1 MHTHNNVCQT
11 CELTFMTGHV
21 NACLYLWKL
30 ETWRFIRK
38 GRTVIVSLV
47 FLDFPRVP
55 RDCLHLI
62 DSAVLSEFAWVRQ
75 HALLESL
82 SYFPVLPFPTSNRH
96 LLAFVLPQIT
106 YRLGY
111 TLWLCS
117 YLYWVNYDTF
127 YQKKLGC
134 CQILKQDHLFK
145 RLHAGSTSSAPFGLH
160 PQCHL
165 PFLSLHV
172 LHPNKQFYLLFIC

>member
-11 CELTFMTGHV
+11 RELTFMTGHV
-21 NACLYLWKL
+21 NACSYLYKL
-30 ETWRFIRK
+30 ETWRFICKRL
-38 GRTVIVSLV
+38 TVTASLV

-82 SYFPVLPFPTSNRH
+82 SYFLAWPFPTSNRL
-96 LLAFVLPQIT
+96 LLAFVLPQIR

-111 TLWLCS
+111 TFWLCS

-145 RLHAGSTSSAPFGLH
+145 KLHAGSTSSAPFGLH
-160 PQCHL
+160 RQCHFT
-165 PFLSLHV
+165 FLVSS
-172 LHPNKQFYLLFIC
+172 CSAT